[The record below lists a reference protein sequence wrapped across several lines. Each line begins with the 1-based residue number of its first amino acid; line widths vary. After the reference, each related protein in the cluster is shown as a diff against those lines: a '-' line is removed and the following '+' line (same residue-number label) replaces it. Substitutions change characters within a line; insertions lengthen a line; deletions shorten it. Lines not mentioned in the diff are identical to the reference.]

1 MSNSGRFRRGD
12 DPRRG
17 PGGGSGGKKGRSGRR
32 PNAWKQIMARCVTR
46 ESTLRALNCVLKNDK
61 HPAFIGALRFA
72 AEYAYGKPQ
81 ENLEVNGKVGLEML
95 LARSWQKEKE
105 LENPD
110 ADGPVKTL
118 HPATPTLKRL
128 TNKT

>member
-46 ESTLRALNCVLKNDK
+46 GSTLRALNRVLKNDK

-81 ENLEVNGKVGLEML
+81 ENLEVNGKVGLEVL
-95 LARSWQKEKE
+95 LARSWQKGKE
-105 LENPD
+105 LPD
-110 ADGPVKTL
+110 EEPVKVIRSA
-118 HPATPTLKRL
+118 PPTLKRI
-128 TNKT
+128 TSST